1 MEPLLQGREDTVGV
15 TARDN
20 RLFVEAV
27 LYLYRAGIPWR
38 DLPECSGAWKV
49 VHTRFSRWARNGL
62 WKNLFKHLAIEAD
75 NEYAMMD
82 RTIVRVHQH
91 SEGARKHGPQA
102 IGRSRGGLSTQI
114 HASVD
119 ILGNPVGFHLTPGQS
134 RNLDGADVLLPQTA
148 ANTIIADKGDAADQR
163 VLEALAEAGK
173 TALIPPKRP
182 RVEPRED
189 DRDLYLTR
197 HLIENFF
204 QKLQQYRSIATLY
217 DNTARNFLATIYLT
231 STIIWL
237 R

>member
-1 MEPLLQGREDTVGV
+1 MCEFIS
-15 TARDN
+15 TARAPD
-20 RLFVEAV
+20 
-27 LYLYRAGIPWR
+27 
-38 DLPECSGAWKV
+38 
-49 VHTRFSRWARNGL
+49 
-62 WKNLFKHLAIEAD
+62 
-75 NEYAMMD
+75 
-82 RTIVRVHQH
+82 
-91 SEGARKHGPQA
+91 KHGPQA